1 MPSTTRPAAMLI
13 LALILVGTQV
23 WIIRLKL
30 IYWNMMITVEMN
42 YLSLPHHYIHICLF
56 ASVLIGI
63 FQSISTNNNEF
74 LQVFNGRII
83 LDFCIGM
90 CKYQFLQ
97 VFGYMCKYSIF
108 ASVLCKY
115 QLLQVFECAN
125 IRNGTF
131 PAQLEATA
139 AMHCCGFL

>member
-1 MPSTTRPAAMLI
+1 MLI

-83 LDFCIGM
+83 LGFCIGMCNYKFLQVFVYM

-97 VFGYMCKYSIF
+97 VF
-108 ASVLCKY
+108 
-115 QLLQVFECAN
+115 ECAN
-125 IRNGTF
+125 IQNGTF